1 MAKRTLHVSY
11 RSTAKNELR
20 RMLVPFQSGGALVD
34 EGSNVVIFS
43 LAHASRM
50 YLDGD
55 VYSAAV
61 TLAPSPTP
69 PYTGTRWVVQLNE
82 DETWSFQN
90 QGHDE
95 ELLAGANGIATLARV
110 PTDPDMAR
118 LDTTRWLIYSDLG
131 GFRLRP
137 AMRDSGWL
145 GVRDGKTVLSRPEE
159 AAGRWLY
166 WAIEPALEEWRQ

>member
-1 MAKRTLHVSY
+1 MAKRTLHASY
-11 RSTAKNELR
+11 RITAKNELR
-20 RMLVPFQSGGALVD
+20 RMLVPFQSGEVLVAP
-34 EGSNVVIFS
+34 GRNVVIFS
-43 LAHASRM
+43 LGLASRL

-61 TLAPSPTP
+61 TLAPSPMP
-69 PYTGTRWVVQLNE
+69 PFTGTRWVVQLNE

-90 QGHDE
+90 QGHNE

-110 PTDPDMAR
+110 PINPAMAP

-131 GFRLRP
+131 GFRFRP

-145 GVRDGKTVLSRPEE
+145 GVRDGRAVLSRPED
-159 AAGRWLY
+159 APGRWLY
-166 WAIEPALEEWRQ
+166 WAIAPALEEWRQ